1 MIINQTSIETIS
13 QSDLD
18 QIPTKLLLR
27 RFGRANDFIELNILD
42 LNGDIILNDNKFTD
56 YTPYINPN
64 DNLVDS
70 IDINYEQVLKDYGF
84 TSGQYTLSFSFQRN
98 VLTNGQ
104 RRQFFISEIS
114 PSRTEIRFDSNTI
127 SDNEFNKKVS
137 ELVSILNASS
147 FVKDLN
153 ISFGE
158 GNTALITNAQS
169 DPTTGTGLIKL
180 YNPLP
185 PTLSVN
191 SPFRIYEEIINPLEV
206 IFDLGTPK
214 LIDTGIP
221 LSGPNFNIDFTDN
234 YTVPSEFRTYDDI
247 LNKGAV
253 TSSFNNIQNYLSSSI
268 SVDLE
273 FDNHDTPS
281 GYHFENFIHYSSATE
296 RLKNFKYKLEL
307 LESYSSSL
315 ATLTN
320 ITGSVTSSNP
330 LVQNKIIF
338 NNKTD
343 KLIQGFDYYE
353 RYLYFEK
360 GDYAWPKTTVGKP
373 YTNAKVASA
382 AAVSWFG
389 APIDSY
395 ENEFYGG
402 QMLSASKYDD
412 CNPYYIGKTIPPDI
426 RDNPQ
431 NEAYVLFTEMI
442 AQHFDGI
449 WAYID
454 SITDKYQAHSGLN
467 DGISKELVFN
477 ALTERGI
484 RAYSQFENSS
494 IYEYFLGDDGKGS
507 FQYAPASGSNEN
519 ATMVSASNAGSIPKG
534 DITKEIWKRLYHNA
548 PYLLKTKGTERGL
561 KALIATYGIPESVL
575 HVKEYGGPLQD
586 KTGFRTFSYQKES
599 RMVNRIGNGSSGA
612 FEGLFRILSP
622 FQRSINAPT
631 HGFLKNDDSS
641 PTSLQIRYLP
651 DSNNKDQ
658 LQPIFTFSAQASA
671 TLPDLGVLISQSIDT
686 SKLESGSFA
695 HLILVTG
702 SSTENDITQ
711 NKVVAS
717 QLVPFFN
724 GDVWNI
730 TLTLDSGSSNN
741 IKAYATSTT
750 FNKNTYVATC
760 SLNAPE
766 YFADIDFTG
775 SQIYVQ
781 PGHAGLDFGANG
793 SSTHT
798 VTGSFQE
805 FRFWDELLTEKT
817 IVTQSLSPFNYNGNT
832 ISSSYE
838 ALVVRVPLGS
848 DFDTLGDS
856 SGAVFHLSA
865 SNKAPNLTLVSS
877 SFNNAFFQFN
887 PGTYVSLEE
896 THHLTTPDTVGS
908 GMVSDKI
915 RIDNGT
921 FDDNFLDPFISV
933 ETSPQDRQP
942 LDYSDLGVF
951 FSPTFEINEDIIYTL
966 GGFRLDDYIG
976 DPTFYTS
983 GSYPDLK
990 TIRDIYFQKVN
1001 KKYNFQDYIRTIQFF
1016 DHTLFKMIKD
1026 FTPAKANLKTGLV
1039 IEPHYLERA
1048 KIAGTN
1054 IDYEQ
1059 KTEHLATYYP
1069 TASLSN
1075 STSETVHD
1083 VVIDVVDYILSG
1095 SQATATENVAQESK
1109 KSKFYS
1115 LI

>member
-42 LNGDIILNDNKFTD
+42 LNGDIILTDSKFTD
-56 YTPYINPN
+56 YTPYINPG

-98 VLTNGQ
+98 VLTKGQ

-127 SDNEFNKKVS
+127 SDSEFKKKVE

-158 GNTALITNAQS
+158 GNTTLITNAQLDS
-169 DPTTGTGLIKL
+169 ITETGLIKL
-180 YNPLP
+180 YDPLP
-185 PTLSVN
+185 LTLNVK

-206 IFDLGTPK
+206 IFDLGTPE

-221 LSGPNFNIDFTDN
+221 LNGPNFNIDYTDN
-234 YTVPSEFRTYDDI
+234 FTVPSKFRTYDDI
-247 LNKGAV
+247 LNNGAIS
-253 TSSFNNIQNYLSSSI
+253 SSFNNIQNYLSGSI

-273 FDNHDTPS
+273 FDNPDTPS
-281 GYHFENFIHYSSATE
+281 GYTFENFIHYSSATE

-315 ATLTN
+315 AILNN
-320 ITGSVTSSNP
+320 ISGSVTSSNP
-330 LVQNKIIF
+330 SLQNISIY
-338 NNKTD
+338 NSKTD
-343 KLIQGFDYYE
+343 NLIQGLDYWE
-353 RYLYFEK
+353 RYLYFES
-360 GDYAWPKTTVGKP
+360 GPYAWPKITAGKP
-373 YTNAKVASA
+373 HINAKVDSA

-395 ENEFYGG
+395 EDEYFGG

-454 SITDKYQAHSGLN
+454 SITDKYQADSGLN

-494 IYEYFLGDDGKGS
+494 IYEYLLGDDGSGT
-507 FQYAPASGSNEN
+507 FQYESTDGS
-519 ATMVSASNAGSIPKG
+519 TMVSASNAGSIPKG

-561 KALIATYGIPESVL
+561 KALIATYGIPETVL

-599 RMVNRIGNGSSGA
+599 RMQTAPDINYEGPSGPEYSGYPLIFSLRSQTPRVETLQVRFLPTKGSTTAFDLISIAPGYSGGSS
-612 FEGLFRILSP
+612 
-622 FQRSINAPT
+622 
-631 HGFLKNDDSS
+631 ND
-641 PTSLQIRYLP
+641 IV
-651 DSNNKDQ
+651 
-658 LQPIFTFSAQASA
+658 I
-671 TLPDLGVLISQSIDT
+671 GISQSIDT
-686 SKLESGSFA
+686 SKLNSGSFA
-695 HLILVTG
+695 HLVIASG
-702 SSTENDITQ
+702 SLADSSSGRI
-711 NKVVAS
+711 KAIS
-717 QLVPFFN
+717 SSLLGPIYN
-724 GDVWNI
+724 GKVWN
-730 TLTLDSGSSNN
+730 LSVRLNSGSSKGNTVE
-741 IKAYATSTT
+741 AFATNTT
-750 FNKNTYVATC
+750 FNKNTYVLSC
-760 SLNAPE
+760 SMEVPNF
-766 YFADIDFTG
+766 FADLTNTTGINVGPTKPIGAGTYTGTLIAPFTG
-775 SQIYVQ
+775 SM
-781 PGHAGLDFGANG
+781 
-793 SSTHT
+793 
-798 VTGSFQE
+798 QE
-805 FRFWDELLTEKT
+805 YRVWTENLTKST

-832 ISSSYE
+832 ISSSFE
-838 ALVVRVPLGS
+838 ALVQRASLGS
-848 DFDTLGDS
+848 N
-856 SGAVFHLSA
+856 
-865 SNKAPNLTLVSS
+865 NKAVIDFGIIDDSTNP
-877 SFNNAFFQFN
+877 SFNNTLQVYSDSYI
-887 PGTYVSLEE
+887 TIEE
-896 THHLTTPDTVGS
+896 THHLPTPDTVGS
-908 GMVSDKI
+908 GMVSDKV

-942 LDYSDLGVF
+942 LDYSDVGVF

-976 DPTFYTS
+976 DPTYYTS

-990 TIRDIYFQKVN
+990 TIRDIYFQKVE
-1001 KKYNFQDYIRTIQFF
+1001 KRFNFQDYIRTIEFF

-1039 IEPHYLERA
+1039 IEPHYLERT
-1048 KIAGTN
+1048 KLPGKN

-1059 KTEHLATYYP
+1059 KTEHLALYTP
-1069 TASLSN
+1069 LPSLDN
-1075 STSETVHD
+1075 STLETIHD
-1083 VVIDVVDYILSG
+1083 VVIDVVDYILTG
-1095 SQATATENVAQESK
+1095 SQATATENVAQQSK
-1109 KSKFYS
+1109 KSKFYRLS
-1115 LI
+1115 

>member
-13 QSDLD
+13 KSDLD

-27 RFGRANDFIELNILD
+27 RFGRTNDFIELNILD

-64 DNLVDS
+64 DNLIDS
-70 IDINYEQVLKDYGF
+70 IDIDYEQVLRDYGF
-84 TSGQYTLSFSFQRN
+84 TNGQYTLSFSFQRN
-98 VLTNGQ
+98 ALTNGI

-127 SDNEFNKKVS
+127 SDIEFEKKVA

-153 ISFGE
+153 ITFGE

-185 PTLSVN
+185 PTINVN
-191 SPFRIYEEIINPLEV
+191 SPFRIYEEVINPLEV
-206 IFDLGTPK
+206 VVDLGPSEIED
-214 LIDTGIP
+214 IDTGIP
-221 LSGPNFNIDFTDN
+221 LRSPNFNIDFTDN

-247 LNKGAV
+247 LNSGAV
-253 TSSFNNIQNYLSSSI
+253 TSSFNNIQNYLSGSI
-268 SVDLE
+268 AVDLE
-273 FDNHDTPS
+273 FDNPDTPS
-281 GYHFENFIHYSSATE
+281 GYVFENFIHYSSATE
-296 RLKNFKYKLEL
+296 RLKNFKFKLGL

-315 ATLTN
+315 AILN
-320 ITGSVTSSNP
+320 NVTGSVTSSNA
-330 LVQNKIIF
+330 LTQNKIIF
-338 NNKTD
+338 NTKTD

-353 RYLYFEK
+353 RYLYYES
-360 GDYAWPKTTVGKP
+360 GTYAWPKTTTSKP
-373 YTNAKVASA
+373 YTNAKVNSSNAL
-382 AAVSWFG
+382 SWFG
-389 APIDSY
+389 APLNSY
-395 ENEFYGG
+395 ESEYFGG
-402 QMLSASKYDD
+402 MMLSASKFDD
-412 CNPYYIGKTIPPDI
+412 CNPYNITNTIPPDI
-426 RDNPQ
+426 RNNSQ

-494 IYEYFLGDDGKGS
+494 IYEYLLGDDGQGS
-507 FQYAPASGSNEN
+507 FQYSSTDGS
-519 ATMVSASNAGSIPKG
+519 TMISASNAGSIPKG
-534 DITKEIWKRLYHNA
+534 DISKEIWKRLYHNSS
-548 PYLLKTKGTERGL
+548 YLLKTKGTERGL
-561 KALIATYGIPESVL
+561 KALIACYGIPETVL

-599 RMVNRIGNGSSGA
+599 RMHTVHTDGESVGLAVFNTNFLPEPGSDSTRTKTIQTR
-612 FEGLFRILSP
+612 FLPTKGLNTSYDIITLD
-622 FQRSINAPT
+622 AT
-631 HGFLKNDDSS
+631 NDDIS
-641 PTSLQIRYLP
+641 I
-651 DSNNKDQ
+651 
-658 LQPIFTFSAQASA
+658 
-671 TLPDLGVLISQSIDT
+671 GISQSIDN

-695 HLILVTG
+695 HLVIASGSGTTIVTK
-702 SSTENDITQ
+702 S
-711 NKVVAS
+711 AS
-717 QLVPFFN
+717 PLGPIFN
-724 GDVWNI
+724 GSVWNLSV
-730 TLTLDSGSSNN
+730 TFDSGSEST
-741 IKAYATSTT
+741 ITAYATQTT
-750 FNKNTYVATC
+750 FNKNTYLLSC
-760 SLNAPE
+760 SMDLAPFFENTSTAQSSTADYYVGNGDSDLNLLGS
-766 YFADIDFTG
+766 FTG
-775 SQIYVQ
+775 SI
-781 PGHAGLDFGANG
+781 
-793 SSTHT
+793 
-798 VTGSFQE
+798 QE
-805 FRFWDELLTEKT
+805 HRAWHERLTEAT

-838 ALVVRVPLGS
+838 SLYIRNPLGS
-848 DFDTLGDS
+848 SLDDVPTTNDIANNFAPKKSHRDTYAATVYADATS
-856 SGAVFHLSA
+856 LSI
-865 SNKAPNLTLVSS
+865 
-877 SFNNAFFQFN
+877 
-887 PGTYVSLEE
+887 EE

-942 LDYSDLGVF
+942 LDYSDVGVF
-951 FSPTFEINEDIIYTL
+951 FSPTFEINEDIVYTL

-976 DPTFYTS
+976 DPKHYTS

-990 TIRDIYFQKVN
+990 TIKDIYFQKVDN
-1001 KKYNFQDYIRTIQFF
+1001 KFNFQDYIRTIQFF

-1048 KIAGTN
+1048 KFPGKN

-1059 KTEHLATYYP
+1059 KVEHLAAYHP
-1069 TASLSN
+1069 TASLTN
-1075 STSETVHD
+1075 SENTKEHN

-1095 SQATATENVAQESK
+1095 SQATAVENIAQEGKLSNI
-1109 KSKFYS
+1109 YS
-1115 LI
+1115 FR

>member
-42 LNGDIILNDNKFTD
+42 LNGDIILNDYEFTD

-98 VLTNGQ
+98 VLTKGQ

-127 SDNEFNKKVS
+127 SDNEFEKKAS

-158 GNTALITNAQS
+158 GKTALIINAQS
-169 DPTTGTGLIKL
+169 DLTTGTGLIKL
-180 YNPLP
+180 YNPLS

-206 IFDLGTPK
+206 IFDLGTPE
-214 LIDTGIP
+214 LINTGIP
-221 LSGPNFNIDFTDN
+221 LNGPNFNIDFTDN
-234 YTVPSEFRTYDDI
+234 YTVPSEFRTYDEI
-247 LNKGAV
+247 LNNGAV
-253 TSSFNNIQNYLSSSI
+253 SSSFNNIQNYLSGSI
-268 SVDLE
+268 VVDLE
-273 FDNHDTPS
+273 FDNPNTPS
-281 GYHFENFIHYSSATE
+281 GYTFENFIHYSSATE

-315 ATLTN
+315 AIINN
-320 ITGSVTSSNP
+320 ISGSVTSSNP
-330 LVQNKIIF
+330 IHQNKIIF
-338 NNKTD
+338 NGKTD
-343 KLIQGFDYYE
+343 KILQGFDYYE

-360 GDYAWPKTTVGKP
+360 GDYAWPKTTTAKP
-373 YTNAKVASA
+373 HTNAKVASA

-389 APIDSY
+389 APIDEFESA
-395 ENEFYGG
+395 FYGG
-402 QMLSASKYDD
+402 QMLSASKFDD

-426 RDNPQ
+426 RHNTQ

-519 ATMVSASNAGSIPKG
+519 ATMITASAGSIPKG

-561 KALIATYGIPESVL
+561 KALIATYGIPETVL
-575 HVKEYGGPLQD
+575 HVKEYGGPSQD
-586 KTGFRTFSYQKES
+586 KTGFQSFTYQKES
-599 RMVNRIGNGSSGA
+599 RALRISPTGGSAENNYIDISPNNVKEDTKTIQFRFKPDFDSLQPGVQTIMHDSASSG
-612 FEGLFRILSP
+612 GHLR
-622 FQRSINAPT
+622 
-631 HGFLKNDDSS
+631 
-641 PTSLQIRYLP
+641 
-651 DSNNKDQ
+651 
-658 LQPIFTFSAQASA
+658 
-671 TLPDLGVLISQSIDT
+671 VVVSQSIDL
-686 SKLESGSFA
+686 SKLDNASFA
-695 HLILVTG
+695 HVGLVSGSNYFSYSDLIP
-702 SSTENDITQ
+702 IY
-711 NKVVAS
+711 
-717 QLVPFFN
+717 N
-724 GDVWNI
+724 GDMWNF
-730 TLTLDSGSSNN
+730 TVTFDSGSTNTASLFCTN
-741 IKAYATSTT
+741 ATP
-750 FNKNTYVATC
+750 NKNIYLATANLGVETYF
-760 SLNAPE
+760 NQ
-766 YFADIDFTG
+766 FA
-775 SQIYVQ
+775 
-781 PGHAGLDFGANG
+781 AGNRGIGFGAGINLGLSQFKNG
-793 SSTHT
+793 GTT
-798 VTGSFQE
+798 EGNYQE
-805 FRFWDELLTEKT
+805 IRFFTEKLNKDT
-817 IVTQSLSPFNYNGNT
+817 IATQSLSPFNYNGNT

-838 ALVVRVPLGS
+838 TLYLRAPLGS
-848 DFDTLGDS
+848 NNRDTNEENFTD
-856 SGAVFHLSA
+856 
-865 SNKAPNLTLVSS
+865 NKAPKATFRSLYSASIKANNPDVNFVSI
-877 SFNNAFFQFN
+877 
-887 PGTYVSLEE
+887 EE

-908 GMVSDKI
+908 GMVSGKV

-951 FSPTFEINEDIIYTL
+951 FSPTFEINEDIIHTL

-976 DPTFYTS
+976 DPTYYTS

-990 TIRDIYFQKVN
+990 TIRDIYFQKVD
-1001 KKYNFQDYIRTIQFF
+1001 KRFNFQDYIRTIQFF

-1059 KTEHLATYYP
+1059 KTEHLASYSP
-1069 TASLSN
+1069 SASLKN
-1075 STSETVHD
+1075 STFEAIHD
-1083 VVIDVVDYILSG
+1083 VHINVTNYILSG
-1095 SQATATENVAQESK
+1095 SESTATENVAQ
-1109 KSKFYS
+1109 KSLVSRKLS
-1115 LI
+1115 LA

>member
-1 MIINQTSIETIS
+1 MIVNTKSIETID

-114 PSRTEIRFDSNTI
+114 PSRTEIRFSSNTI
-127 SDNEFNKKVS
+127 SDNEFDKKVS

-234 YTVPSEFRTYDDI
+234 YTVPSEFRTYDAI
-247 LNKGAV
+247 LNSGAV
-253 TSSFNNIQNYLSSSI
+253 TSSFNNIQNYLSGSI
-268 SVDLE
+268 PVDLE
-273 FDNHDTPS
+273 FDNPNTPS

-315 ATLTN
+315 ATLNN
-320 ITGSVTSSNP
+320 ISGSVTSSSP
-330 LVQNKIIF
+330 TIQNITIF
-338 NNKTD
+338 NSKND

-353 RYLYFEK
+353 RYLYFES
-360 GDYAWPKTTVGKP
+360 GAYAWPKTTTGKP
-373 YTNAKVASA
+373 HTNAKTDSA

-389 APIDSY
+389 APIDQFESA
-395 ENEFYGG
+395 FYGG
-402 QMLSASKYDD
+402 QMLSASKFDD

-426 RDNPQ
+426 RHNPQ

-494 IYEYFLGDDGKGS
+494 IYEYLLGDDGSGT
-507 FQYAPASGSNEN
+507 FQYESTDGS
-519 ATMVSASNAGSIPKG
+519 TMVSASNAGSIPKG

-561 KALIATYGIPESVL
+561 KALIATYGIPETVL

-599 RMVNRIGNGSSGA
+599 RMLNPVGTAATDAVVRVFDALHDAGDNLYAKTIQVR
-612 FEGLFRILSP
+612 F
-622 FQRSINAPT
+622 
-631 HGFLKNDDSS
+631 
-641 PTSLQIRYLP
+641 LP
-651 DSNNKDQ
+651 DQDSVTEPQ
-658 LQPIFTFSAQASA
+658 QPII
-671 TLPDLGVLISQSIDT
+671 TLTTDGDHDLGVLISQSIDT
-686 SKLESGSFA
+686 SLLNSESFA
-695 HLILVTG
+695 HLVLVTG
-702 SSTENDITQ
+702 SSAVSISN
-711 NKVVAS
+711 VHSVSS

-724 GDVWNI
+724 GKPWNI
-730 TLTLDSGSSNN
+730 SLTLDSGSSNE
-741 IKAYATSTT
+741 IKAYATQTT
-750 FNKNTYVATC
+750 FNKNTYIATC
-760 SLNAPE
+760 SMDGDFFLSSSLNPPHTSSNVAFLP
-766 YFADIDFTG
+766 I
-775 SQIYVQ
+775 V
-781 PGHAGLDFGANG
+781 
-793 SSTHT
+793 SSTSFGT
-798 VTGSFQE
+798 ATGVTSSIQE
-805 FRFWDELLTEKT
+805 ARIYSELLTEST

-838 ALVVRVPLGS
+838 SLLYRLPLGS
-848 DFDTLGDS
+848 DLFTTA
-856 SGAVFHLSA
+856 SGVSYLRNHIPNTSLSGL
-865 SNKAPNLTLVSS
+865 NVHPNTFVK
-877 SFNNAFFQFN
+877 
-887 PGTYVSLEE
+887 PGTFVSIEE

-908 GMVSDKI
+908 GIVSDKV

-921 FDDNFLDPFISV
+921 FDDNFLDPFIST

-951 FSPTFEINEDIIYTL
+951 FSPTFEINEDIIHTL

-990 TIRDIYFQKVN
+990 TIRDIYFQKVD
-1001 KKYNFQDYIRTIQFF
+1001 KGFNFQDYIRTIEFF

-1039 IEPHYLERA
+1039 IEPHYLERT
-1048 KIAGTN
+1048 KLPGKN

-1059 KTEHLATYYP
+1059 KTEHLALYTP
-1069 TASLSN
+1069 LPSLNN
-1075 STSETVHD
+1075 STLETIPG
-1083 VVIDVVDYILSG
+1083 VVIDVVDYILTG
-1095 SQATATENVAQESK
+1095 SESTATENVAQTNLISTK
-1109 KSKFYS
+1109 LS
-1115 LI
+1115 LA